1 MTRKE
6 NTTIVCVVD
15 FHPLA
20 SRYLT
25 GILKADTDLAVTR
38 WQELA
43 KTERRPAPQVFVLD
57 LAVLPEPLSQFLH
70 ALRSNFP
77 ESKYIVLSGDATDA
91 EIVKLLFLGVHGFL
105 TYDQVPDALLD
116 AVRAAVAG
124 NVWVPRRALQRYID
138 VSSRLFESSSRWNGG
153 MTKREREIVELLL
166 RRLSNKEI
174 AHALAISES
183 TVKFH
188 LTHVFAKFQVSDR
201 AALQESII
209 QRRLLGQAGA
219 PETGPA

>member
-1 MTRKE
+1 MARKE
-6 NTTIVCVVD
+6 NAVAVCVVD

-20 SRYLT
+20 GRYLSE
-25 GILKADTDLAVTR
+25 ILEADAELSVTS
-38 WQELA
+38 WPELE
-43 KTERRPAPQVFVLD
+43 KTERRPTPQVFVLD
-57 LAVLPEPLSQFLH
+57 LAVLPEPLSHFLH
-70 ALRSNFP
+70 SLRSNFP
-77 ESKYIVLSGDATDA
+77 ESKYIVLSGNAAEA

-138 VSSRLFESSSRWNGG
+138 VSSRMFELSSRRNGG
-153 MTKREREIVELLL
+153 MTKREREITELLL

-174 AHALAISES
+174 AYALAIRES

-188 LTHVFAKFQVSDR
+188 LTHIFAKFQVNDR
-201 AALQESII
+201 AALQESIT
-209 QRRLLGQAGA
+209 QRRLLDRSLEPEASQA
-219 PETGPA
+219 